1 MAGRQYSALDFE
13 LFPLPDPEE
22 GLDAF
27 AGVTEQD
34 RRDARAE
41 QEASDLTRALL
52 SLRRRYLEVKADHQ
66 ERGGAFGSK
75 DAHVDT
81 LTRAAQIDLR
91 NADQLF
97 ALALHEKLLEPEH
110 LKITRG
116 EIQGP
121 RGTQERDQSRELK
134 WLQELRDSA
143 AVAYLLLS
151 DLAEGLISADVV
163 FWINEHCWESTVY
176 FTLLPDEHIGP
187 ANEGVSIAHLTSNRF
202 VRGGGGIKADFS
214 EIIRR
219 LLDRIMMPLMMNPP
233 KSGEVL
239 AGRFAARCEE
249 CESPFVVVKKG
260 QRFCSPR
267 CNSRSGQRRRR
278 SEKAA

>member
-22 GLDAF
+22 GLEAF
-27 AGVTEQD
+27 GEVTEQD
-34 RRDARAE
+34 RQNARAE
-41 QEASDLTRALL
+41 QEAGDLARALA
-52 SLRRRYLEVKADHQ
+52 SLRRRYFEVKVGHQ

-97 ALALHEKLLEPEH
+97 ELALHEKLLEPEH
-110 LKITRG
+110 LKIARG
-116 EIQGP
+116 ELPGP

-134 WLQELRDSA
+134 WLQQLRDSA

-151 DLAEGLISADVV
+151 DLAEGFVSADVI
-163 FWINEHCWESTVY
+163 FWINEHCWESSVY
-176 FTLLPDEHIGP
+176 FALPPDGDIDP
-187 ANEGVSIAHLTSNRF
+187 DKRVSIAHLTSSTF
-202 VRGGGGIKADFS
+202 VRGGDGIKADFS
-214 EIIRR
+214 EIMRR
-219 LLDRIMMPLMMNPP
+219 LLDRVTMPLTMNPP
-233 KSGEVL
+233 RPGEVL

-249 CESPFVVVKKG
+249 CESPFAIVKKG

-267 CNSRSGQRRRR
+267 CNSRNGQRRRR
-278 SEKAA
+278 SEKAS